1 MKEIQAVL
9 SGINTLIY
17 DFKELRKEIC
27 EGCQEEITFLEV
39 PLIGGPNKGKL
50 IETKQGCK
58 CEDLKLVEE
67 AYLARER
74 AKKAYALDLFE
85 EKSLINNKLKKANLN
100 NYKPTNES
108 QEMALK
114 WACDYCREF
123 DPDTSK
129 NALFAGDCGLG
140 KSHIA
145 VGITKYLMAKGFT
158 CIFTSVPKLFTKI
171 KASWDKNSEHNEQNL
186 LDALEIVDFLVLDDL
201 GAEQASEWQLSKLF
215 EVIDSRQGKPTI
227 YTTNY
232 DSGSLAKQ
240 IGNRSFD
247 RLCEDVEI
255 FKFVGTSY
263 RKKAS
268 F

>member
-9 SGINTLIY
+9 SGMNTHTLN
-17 DFKELRKEIC
+17 FKELRKEIC
-27 EGCQEEITFLEV
+27 EGCKEEITFLEV
-39 PLIGGPNKGKL
+39 PLIGGPNKGKM
-50 IETKQGCK
+50 IETKKGCI

-74 AKKAYALDLFE
+74 AKKRYALDLFE

-100 NYKPTNES
+100 NYKPSNES

-123 DPDTSK
+123 NPEESN
-129 NALFAGDCGLG
+129 NALFAGSYGLG

-145 VGITKYLMAKGFT
+145 VGITKYLMAKGYT

-171 KASWDKNSEHNEQNL
+171 KASWDKNSEHNEQDL
-186 LDALEIVDFLVLDDL
+186 LDALEIVDFLVMDDL
-201 GAEQASEWQLSKLF
+201 GAEQASQWQLSKLF
-215 EVIDSRQGKPTI
+215 EVIDTRQGKPTI
-227 YTTNY
+227 YTTNHNNE
-232 DSGSLAKQ
+232 SLAEQ
-240 IGNRSFD
+240 VGLRNFD
-247 RLCEDVEI
+247 RLCEDIEI
-255 FKFVGTSY
+255 IHFTGESY
-263 RKKAS
+263 RKRAS

>member
-9 SGINTLIY
+9 SGINTHIL
-17 DFKELRKEIC
+17 DFKEIRKEIC
-27 EGCQEEITFLEV
+27 EGCQEEITFFEV
-39 PLIGGPNKGKL
+39 PLIGGPNKGKM
-50 IETKQGCK
+50 IETKKGCK

-74 AKKAYALDLFE
+74 AKKRYALDLFE

-100 NYKPTNES
+100 NYQPKNES
-108 QEMALK
+108 QEAALK

-123 DPDTSK
+123 DPNESK

-171 KASWDKNSEHNEQNL
+171 KASWDKNSEYNEQNL
-186 LDALEIVDFLVLDDL
+186 LDALEIVDFLVFDDL

-227 YTTNY
+227 YTTNF
-232 DSGSLAKQ
+232 DSESLAKQ

-247 RLCEDVEI
+247 RLCEDIEI
-255 FKFVGTSY
+255 FKFYGESH